1 MKLDKD
7 SELYYLS
14 SYNRF
19 NCKYEEKIYRKYTNI
34 IKFITNMVLDTESEE
49 IKNRVKA
56 IFVEAMAPNLLTDIR
71 HKYTDISSSKNSQKY
86 E

>member
-1 MKLDKD
+1 
-7 SELYYLS
+7 
-14 SYNRF
+14 
-19 NCKYEEKIYRKYTNI
+19 
-34 IKFITNMVLDTESEE
+34 MVLDTEREE

-56 IFVEAMAPNLLTDIR
+56 IFVEAMAPNLITDIR